1 MSSTGGVLVAMASLG
16 LGEARPE
23 PDANQ
28 CFYAQA
34 ITTLFGGGG
43 QDPRDWNGSPQEAG
57 FLLSV
62 MAVSTLLWCTART

>member
-34 ITTLFGGGG
+34 ITTLFGGG
-43 QDPRDWNGSPQEAG
+43 
-57 FLLSV
+57 
-62 MAVSTLLWCTART
+62 ARP